1 MALFNDDSIFEFDD
15 DPPIPMDPSKA
26 RLNQTTAVFENM
38 ENFYKD
44 EEVQPH
50 LIIQSLREELNKLNA
65 DLKAERSEK
74 TVSMVS

>member
-1 MALFNDDSIFEFDD
+1 MNL
-15 DPPIPMDPSKA
+15 MQA

-50 LIIQSLREELNKLNA
+50 LIIQSLR
-65 DLKAERSEK
+65 
-74 TVSMVS
+74 